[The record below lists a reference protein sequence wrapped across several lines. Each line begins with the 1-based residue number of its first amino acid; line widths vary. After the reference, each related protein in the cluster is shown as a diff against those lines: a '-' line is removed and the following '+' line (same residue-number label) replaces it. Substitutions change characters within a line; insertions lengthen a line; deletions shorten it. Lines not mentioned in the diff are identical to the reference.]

1 MCWSL
6 WGLGIALVVIGWR
19 YKGRFLK
26 RKVFSD
32 YIITCLKRNRQVFIE
47 KSKSRLFCC
56 QDGGEKGGGQSDRCV
71 PKCWICFPSHS
82 QTGKKKCKK
91 RRHRT
96 PDLILLFLKANCL
109 FHKKSLIVQEA
120 KFTFCTPVCRART
133 LQFRVPS
140 RGARTKVVM
149 RNSINNLFE
158 GECYNPWIFHT
169 EDSERGNC
177 WEKQTGHLNSSKWM
191 PK

>member
-1 MCWSL
+1 MT
-6 WGLGIALVVIGWR
+6 VVYPSAEFVFPAI
-19 YKGRFLK
+19 
-26 RKVFSD
+26 RK
-32 YIITCLKRNRQVFIE
+32 LE
-47 KSKSRLFCC
+47 
-56 QDGGEKGGGQSDRCV
+56 
-71 PKCWICFPSHS
+71 
-82 QTGKKKCKK
+82 KKCKK

-177 WEKQTGHLNSSKWM
+177 
-191 PK
+191 